1 MDDINCNC
9 VNTERRSDSTCDLQV
24 TVNYVLS
31 VYEKATGQ
39 NLCQETVW
47 AFRYK
52 LVFGYKWIITR
63 WVEKV
68 KKNVEGDLKS
78 VINWQGTVEKEKS
91 N

>member
-1 MDDINCNC
+1 MDGINWNG
-9 VNTERRSDSTCDLQV
+9 VNTKRRSDSTCDLQV
-24 TVNYVLS
+24 TVNYVFS

-52 LVFGYKWIITR
+52 LVFAYKLIIIR

-68 KKNVEGDLKS
+68 KKCWAGPKIS
-78 VINWQGTVEKEKS
+78 Y
-91 N
+91 